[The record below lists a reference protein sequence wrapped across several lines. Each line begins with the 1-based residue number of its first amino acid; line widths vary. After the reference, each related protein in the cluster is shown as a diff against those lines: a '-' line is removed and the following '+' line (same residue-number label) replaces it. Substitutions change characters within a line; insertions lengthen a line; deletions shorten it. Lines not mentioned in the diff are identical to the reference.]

1 MKGQHAGLCTYVH
14 GQSET
19 EGEEVSC
26 TIQLPLGRKQIG
38 EGHRELDSG
47 RVCFFSWVR
56 GTKACVLL
64 SFMPYMEIYL
74 TNKCS
79 VPGTVLSALEI
90 ISLLTLTIFYG
101 HEIIQNEIKGDTVGH
116 SYELKR

>member
-1 MKGQHAGLCTYVH
+1 MFLQL
-14 GQSET
+14 
-19 EGEEVSC
+19 GE
-26 TIQLPLGRKQIG
+26 
-38 EGHRELDSG
+38 
-47 RVCFFSWVR
+47 

-64 SFMPYMEIYL
+64 SFIPYMEIYL

-101 HEIIQNEIKGDTVGH
+101 HEIIHNEIKGDTVGH

>member
-1 MKGQHAGLCTYVH
+1 MR
-14 GQSET
+14 
-19 EGEEVSC
+19 C

-38 EGHRELDSG
+38 EGHRELESG

-64 SFMPYMEIYL
+64 SFIPYMEIYL
-74 TNKCS
+74 T
-79 VPGTVLSALEI
+79 GTVLSALEI

-101 HEIIQNEIKGDTVGH
+101 HEIIHNEIKGDTVGH